1 VPDWGRACHPQTMP
15 IAVCLLGCEHPH
27 VSDVLGVIVSEPDV
41 RLAAVWSGD
50 RAAVPGAV
58 SNFLVESPDT
68 AIARADVAVV
78 CAPTADR
85 PQLSVRAARAG
96 RPVLV
101 EIPLA
106 ARAAEA
112 RAVAREIT
120 RSRTPAYA
128 ILFLRQVPAL
138 GRLRAALR
146 ADLLGRVSAV
156 SASYLTSSAL
166 SAAPAAWVRDPRRG
180 GSGGMVDLGIHL
192 IDALAALGS
201 RPRLEAVSADRRA
214 RGGVDVGGV
223 ALGRWTD
230 APLSLRVSQIVR
242 PAGLEV
248 VVNGSGGSA
257 VLRDG
262 TLELAG
268 DHGAPERWVGAPP
281 DPAEAVRAFL
291 QRLRARR
298 LELNG
303 LQDALAAHE
312 ALERAT
318 AL

>member
-1 VPDWGRACHPQTMP
+1 MP

-27 VSDVLGVIVSEPDV
+27 VSDVLGVIASEPDV

-50 RAAVPGAV
+50 RAAVPGAI
-58 SNFLVESPDT
+58 SNYLVDSPDT

-78 CAPTADR
+78 CAPAAER
-85 PQLSVRAARAG
+85 PQLCVRAGRAG

-101 EIPLA
+101 ETPLA

-112 RAVAREIT
+112 QAVAREIA
-120 RSRTPAYA
+120 RSRTPAYPV
-128 ILFLRQVPAL
+128 LFLRQVPAL
-138 GRLRAALR
+138 GRLRAVLR
-146 ADLLGRVSAV
+146 ADLLGRAAAV
-156 SASYLTSSAL
+156 DASYLTSAAL
-166 SAAPAAWVRDPRRG
+166 AGAPAAERDDPGRG
-180 GSGGMVDLGIHL
+180 GPGGLTELGIQL
-192 IDALAALGS
+192 VDALTALGS
-201 RPRLEAVSADRRA
+201 RPRLEAVSVDRRT
-214 RGGVDVGGV
+214 RGRADVGGV

-242 PAGLEV
+242 PPGLEV
-248 VVNGSGGSA
+248 VVNGTAGTA

-262 TLELAG
+262 ALELTG
-268 DHGAPERWVGAPP
+268 NHGAPERWVGAPP

-303 LQDALAAHE
+303 LRHALAAHE
-312 ALERAT
+312 VLERA
-318 AL
+318 AVV

>member
-1 VPDWGRACHPQTMP
+1 MP

-27 VSDVLGVIVSEPDV
+27 VSDVLGVVASEPDV

-58 SNFLVESPDT
+58 ANYSVDSPDT

-78 CAPTADR
+78 CAPTAER
-85 PQLSVRAARAG
+85 AQLCVRAARAG

-101 EIPLA
+101 EAPLA
-106 ARAAEA
+106 ARASEA
-112 RAVAREIT
+112 AAVSREIT

-128 ILFLRQVPAL
+128 TLFLRQVPAL

-146 ADLLGRVSAV
+146 TDLLGRVSAV

-166 SAAPAAWVRDPRRG
+166 AGAPAAWVDDPRRG
-180 GSGGMVDLGIHL
+180 GSGGTVDLGIQL

-201 RPRLEAVSADRRA
+201 RPRLDAVSVDRRA
-214 RGGVDVGGV
+214 RGRADVGGV

-230 APLSLRVSQIVR
+230 APLGLRVSQIVR
-242 PAGLEV
+242 PGGLEV
-248 VVNGSGGSA
+248 VVNGSGASA
-257 VLRDG
+257 VLREG

-291 QRLRARR
+291 QRLRTRR
-298 LELNG
+298 LELTG
-303 LQDALAAHE
+303 LRDALAAHE
-312 ALERAT
+312 VLERAT